1 MAERRWLIAAVACT
15 VALYCAQGFAQSR
28 STGSGQATSTSSG
41 QAYPTKPIRMIVP
54 YPPGG
59 TSDIIARILGQ
70 KLLDAWGQQIV
81 VDSRPGANGGIGCEI
96 AAKAPADGYTL
107 LVGNMTPIAANPSL
121 YRKLGYDSLR
131 DFAGISLVAAGPNVL
146 VMNPSLPFKSVQEL
160 IAYAKANPGKLNFG
174 SGGAGSPAHLAG
186 ELFKTLTGVA
196 MTHVPYK
203 GTVLSIN
210 DLIAGQIQ
218 LVFSDAPIAV
228 PHVKSGK
235 LRALAVTGAK
245 RTPLMPEL
253 PTVAEAGVPGFALD
267 NWWGILAPAATPKSV
282 VNRINAELVRIM
294 QLADVKERFAN
305 LGVEAIHSTPA
316 QFDAYIK
323 SEYAKLAK
331 VIKDAG
337 AKAD

>member
-1 MAERRWLIAAVACT
+1 MTRTKSRVLAFLLAASALAVAF
-15 VALYCAQGFAQSR
+15 ASAAQN
-28 STGSGQATSTSSG
+28 
-41 QAYPTKPIRMIVP
+41 YPTKPIRLIAP

-59 TSDIIARILGQ
+59 TSDIIARLLGQ
-70 KLLDAWGQQIV
+70 KLTDVWGQQIV
-81 VDSRPGANGGIGCEI
+81 VDNRAGANGSIGTEL
-96 AAKAPADGYTL
+96 AAKSPADGYTL

-121 YRKLGYDSLR
+121 YRKLGYDSVR
-131 DFAGISLVAAGPNVL
+131 DFAGVSLVAAGPNVL
-146 VMNPSLPFKSVQEL
+146 VVNPSLPIKSVKEL
-160 IAYAKANPGKLNFG
+160 IAYAKAKPGSLNFG

-186 ELFKTLTGVA
+186 ELFKTLTGVS

-210 DLIAGQIQ
+210 DLIAGQVQ
-218 LVFSDAPIAV
+218 LVFSDAPIAL
-228 PHVKSGK
+228 PHVKTGK

-245 RTPLMPEL
+245 RTPLMREL

-267 NWWGILAPAATPKSV
+267 NWWGILVPAGTPKNL

-294 QLADVKERFAN
+294 QDADVKSRFAN

-316 QFDAYIK
+316 EFDAYIK
-323 SEYAKLAK
+323 SEYGKLAK

>member
-1 MAERRWLIAAVACT
+1 MQASRIVTMALAGLVHAMSAVAADQPYPVKPVRM
-15 VALYCAQGFAQSR
+15 VA
-28 STGSGQATSTSSG
+28 
-41 QAYPTKPIRMIVP
+41 P

-70 KLLDAWGQQIV
+70 KLFDAWGQQIV
-81 VDSRPGANGGIGCEI
+81 VDNRPGANGSIGCDL
-96 AAKAPADGYTL
+96 AAKSPADGYTL

-121 YRKLGYDSLR
+121 YSKLSYDSIR
-131 DFAGISLVAAGPNVL
+131 DFAGVSLVAAGPNVL
-146 VMNPSLPFKSVQEL
+146 VVNPSLPVKSVQEL

-203 GTVLSIN
+203 GTVLSVN
-210 DLIAGQIQ
+210 DLIAGQVQ
-218 LVFSDAPIAV
+218 LVFSDAPPAV

-245 RTPLMPEL
+245 RTPLLPEY
-253 PTVAEAGVPGFALD
+253 PTVAEAGVPGFELD
-267 NWWGILAPAATPKSV
+267 NWWGILVPAATPK
-282 VNRINAELVRIM
+282 NLIARINADLVKIM
-294 QLADVKERFAN
+294 QMADVKERFAN
-305 LGVEAIHSTPA
+305 LGVEAINSTPA

-331 VIKDAG
+331 IIKASG
-337 AKAD
+337 ARAD

>member
-1 MAERRWLIAAVACT
+1 MNTLRISFALVAVSLAAGAAPAFCAE
-15 VALYCAQGFAQSR
+15 
-28 STGSGQATSTSSG
+28 
-41 QAYPTKPIRMIVP
+41 QAYPSKPVRMIAP

-70 KLLDAWGQQIV
+70 KLSEAWGQQVV
-81 VDSRPGANGGIGCEI
+81 VDNRAGANGGIGSEL
-96 AAKAPADGYTL
+96 AAKSPADGYTL

-131 DFAGISLVAAGPNVL
+131 DFAGVTLVAAGPNVL
-146 VMNPSLPFKSVQEL
+146 VVNPSLPFKSVREL

-186 ELFKTLTGVA
+186 EMFKTLTGVA

-203 GTVLSIN
+203 GTVLSVA
-210 DLIAGQIQ
+210 DLIAGQVQ
-218 LVFSDAPIAV
+218 LVFSDAPPAV

-245 RTPLMPEL
+245 RTPLFPEL
-253 PTVAEAGVPGFALD
+253 PTVAEAGVAGFALD
-267 NWWGILAPAATPKSV
+267 NWWGILVPAGTPKAI
-282 VNRINAELVRIM
+282 VNRINAELVKAL
-294 QLADVKERFAN
+294 QTADVKERFAN

-316 QFDAYIK
+316 AFDAYIK
-323 SEYAKLAK
+323 AEYAKLAK
-331 VIKDAG
+331 IIQASG
-337 AKAD
+337 ARAD

>member
-1 MAERRWLIAAVACT
+1 MQVSRFIATACAGLASVATCAAIAADQPFPAKPVRMVA
-15 VALYCAQGFAQSR
+15 
-28 STGSGQATSTSSG
+28 
-41 QAYPTKPIRMIVP
+41 P

-70 KLLDAWGQQIV
+70 KFFETWGQQIV
-81 VDSRPGANGGIGCEI
+81 VDNRPGANGSIGCDL
-96 AAKAPADGYTL
+96 AAKSPADGYTL

-121 YRKLGYDSLR
+121 YSKLSYDSIR
-131 DFAGISLVAAGPNVL
+131 DFAGVSLVAAGPNVL
-146 VMNPSLPFKSVQEL
+146 VVNPSLPVKSVQEL

-186 ELFKTLTGVA
+186 ELFKTLTGVS

-203 GTVLSIN
+203 GTVLSVS
-210 DLIAGQIQ
+210 DLIAGQVQ
-218 LVFSDAPIAV
+218 LVFSDAPPAV

-245 RTPLMPEL
+245 RTPLLPEY
-253 PTVAEAGVPGFALD
+253 PTVAEAGVPGFELD
-267 NWWGILAPAATPKSV
+267 NWWGILVPAATPKTLV
-282 VNRINAELVRIM
+282 ARINTDLVKIM
-294 QLADVKERFAN
+294 QTADVKERFAN
-305 LGVEAIHSTPA
+305 FGVEAIHGTPA

-331 VIKDAG
+331 IIKASG
-337 AKAD
+337 ARAD